1 MYYGFIVSLLYV
13 YHFSVSVQRHCL
25 RFNLHIVMLDIT
37 WECSLL
43 MALMPNQFK
52 DMTFIILGDVECL
65 VMGLR
70 LQVSLG
76 SM

>member
-13 YHFSVSVQRHCL
+13 YHFCVGVQRHCL
-25 RFNLHIVMLDIT
+25 QFNLHIAMQDIT

-52 DMTFIILGDVECL
+52 DMTIIILGNVECL
-65 VMGLR
+65 VMGLG
-70 LQVSLG
+70 LQVNLG